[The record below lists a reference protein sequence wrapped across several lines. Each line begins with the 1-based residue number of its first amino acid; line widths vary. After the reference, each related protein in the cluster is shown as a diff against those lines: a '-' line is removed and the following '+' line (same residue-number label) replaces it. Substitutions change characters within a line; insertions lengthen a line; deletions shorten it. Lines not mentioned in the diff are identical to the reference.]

1 MKSYPVIYI
10 YGWWSNHL
18 TESIARLRNHQP
30 MEICGQL
37 RGVSSWVFPQ
47 NVEVF
52 QSLVFFDMWA
62 VIKTHQWHSIKNS
75 LLNRDRYT
83 GVSYDPYISLSS
95 IISPKMQ
102 QKKRNFGHCSCEG
115 LTSKSEKLKVNKT
128 TPRVHSPLPK
138 TQNPTPRGHHRQT
151 LLGAV
156 MQQPTMVACVL
167 RLADGL
173 IKCPPQ
179 KKNQRKA
186 ISVRKWEGIGKVI
199 PSKKVGF
206 VSHHSCGWSIPSMS
220 MITKVS
226 ETFWVN
232 RSPTLTSKASDEMH
246 PLSQSIGRI
255 SSVESFS
262 SFWG

>member
-1 MKSYPVIYI
+1 MVVKSSDWKYSVIKKPSTN
-10 YGWWSNHL
+10 GNMRSTSRSFKL
-18 TESIARLRNHQP
+18 SIS
-30 MEICGQL
+30 IKCG
-37 RGVSSWVFPQ
+37 GFSEP
-47 NVEVF
+47 
-52 QSLVFFDMWA
+52 VFFDMWA

-95 IISPKMQ
+95 IISQTMQ
-102 QKKRNFGHCSCEG
+102 QKKRNFGHCSCER

-173 IKCPPQ
+173 IKCPPPE
-179 KKNQRKA
+179 KKTKKSHFCKEMGRY
-186 ISVRKWEGIGKVI
+186 WEG
-199 PSKKVGF
+199 
-206 VSHHSCGWSIPSMS
+206 
-220 MITKVS
+220 
-226 ETFWVN
+226 
-232 RSPTLTSKASDEMH
+232 H
-246 PLSQSIGRI
+246 P
-255 SSVESFS
+255 F
-262 SFWG
+262 